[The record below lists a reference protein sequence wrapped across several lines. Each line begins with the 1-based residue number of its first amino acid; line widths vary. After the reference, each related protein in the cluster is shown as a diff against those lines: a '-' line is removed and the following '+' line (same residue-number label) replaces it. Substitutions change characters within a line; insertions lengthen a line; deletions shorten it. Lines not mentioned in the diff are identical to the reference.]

1 MTETDKAKKGF
12 EEVAEVVNTRKREQE
27 FRYRKEHKRGG
38 RWTHIVKPVC
48 RGDISAEDTLLLW
61 ALLV

>member
-12 EEVAEVVNTRKREQE
+12 EEAAEVVNTRKGEQE

-38 RWTHIVKPVC
+38 RWTHIVKQYVE
-48 RGDISAEDTLLLW
+48 GTLVLRTLCFCGPY
-61 ALLV
+61 